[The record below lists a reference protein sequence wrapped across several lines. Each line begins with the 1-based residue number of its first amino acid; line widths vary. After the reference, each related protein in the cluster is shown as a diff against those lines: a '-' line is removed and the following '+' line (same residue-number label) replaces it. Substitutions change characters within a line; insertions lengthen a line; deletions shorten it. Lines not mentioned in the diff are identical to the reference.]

1 MSQLSA
7 APPVGRFA
15 PSPSGPLHFGSLIAA
30 LGSFLQARSR
40 HGRWLVRIEDIDT
53 PRVVPGAADAI
64 LATLEQHGLHW
75 DGEVIYQSRR
85 LARYEAILA
94 RLWDDAQLY
103 YCECTRRQ
111 IQQQGGRYPGTCR
124 HRNLGPGPCA
134 IRLHPEGIACQFE
147 DSLHGQLSVPPQ
159 QVEEDFILRRRD
171 GLFSYN
177 LVVVVDDIDQG
188 VTEVVRG
195 SDLIEPTPRQIY
207 LYQLLGKPRC
217 DYIHLPVAVQPDG
230 RKLSKQN
237 RAPALDPQRADA
249 NLWAALGFLGQQP
262 PPLKEFDDAGAMLNW
277 ALQHWQLKQ
286 VPRRLQQIWQHS

>member
-1 MSQLSA
+1 MTRIAPS
-7 APPVGRFA
+7 PPVGRFA

-40 HGRWLVRIEDIDT
+40 HGRWLVRIEDIDA
-53 PRVVPGAADAI
+53 PRVMPGAADAI
-64 LATLEQHGLHW
+64 LNTLEQHGLHW

-85 LARYEAILA
+85 LARYEEILA
-94 RLWDDAQLY
+94 QLWDNAELY

-111 IQQQGGRYPGTCR
+111 IQQQGGLYPGTCR
-124 HRNLGPGPCA
+124 HLQIAPGPCA

-147 DSLHGQLSVPPQ
+147 DRLHGQLSVPPER
-159 QVEEDFILRRRD
+159 VEEDFILRRRD

-195 SDLIEPTPRQIY
+195 SDLIEPTPRQIH
-207 LYQLLGKPRC
+207 LYRLLGAPLC
-217 DYIHLPVAVQPDG
+217 DYIHLPVAALPDG

-237 RAPALDPQRADA
+237 RAPALDPQQVDR
-249 NLWAALGFLGQQP
+249 NLWAALSFLGQQP
-262 PPLKEFDDAGAMLNW
+262 PPLGEFSDVNALLEW
-277 ALQHWQLKQ
+277 ALQHWQLGQ
-286 VPRRLQQIWQHS
+286 VPQRLQQLWQPS